1 MPVVYVVPPPADDD
15 CVICDTPL
23 KDKQQQQQDG
33 QQPPEVQVIDDADM
47 DAAMT
52 DTDRQQEQ
60 QQQQGAD
67 GAADRASSPG
77 GAADAGEG
85 VGGPAG
91 STRWRLPFPVDGS
104 VPLSEEQLL
113 QALPEFS
120 VMAYDCET
128 CSASLQEAAAG
139 HEEVKQQLEGQ
150 KQALG
155 KLLAGCATET
165 LEEGVLYYL
174 VPK

>member
-1 MPVVYVVPPPADDD
+1 VVCGVPPATDDE
-15 CVICDTPL
+15 CVICDTPQ
-23 KDKQQQQQDG
+23 KDKQQQQQQQDG
-33 QQPPEVQVIDDADM
+33 QQPPEVQVIDDADT
-47 DAAMT
+47 DVVMT
-52 DTDRQQEQ
+52 DTDGQ

-77 GAADAGEG
+77 AAADAGEG
-85 VGGPAG
+85 AAGTPADPG
-91 STRWRLPFPVDGS
+91 RWQLPFALDGS

-113 QALPEFS
+113 EALPEFS
-120 VMAYDCET
+120 AMAYDCEA

-139 HEEVKQQLEGQ
+139 HQEAKQQLEGQ

-155 KLLAGCATET
+155 KLLAGNVTEA